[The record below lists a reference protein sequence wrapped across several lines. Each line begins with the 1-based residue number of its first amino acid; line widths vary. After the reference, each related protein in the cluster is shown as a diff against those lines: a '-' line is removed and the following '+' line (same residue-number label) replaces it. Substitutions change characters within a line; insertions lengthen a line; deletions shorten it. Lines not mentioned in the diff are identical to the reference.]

1 MHSALVTSGRYYSVR
16 AVTTLRPPSVIR
28 KGYSRAALP
37 RSLGRSRSRPAWLP
51 AALAAVEE
59 ELVSPRAL
67 SVLVDALADGPV
79 ALADVFLVRVRVRV
93 RARDGPVALAG
104 VFLVRVRI
112 RARVRVRARDGPV
125 RCACGCLP
133 SSSPR

>member
-1 MHSALVTSGRYYSVR
+1 MLSTVEA
-16 AVTTLRPPSVIR
+16 
-28 KGYSRAALP
+28 RAALP
-37 RSLGRSRSRPAWLP
+37 LGRSRSRPAWLP

-79 ALADVFLVRVRVRV
+79 ALADVFLVRVRVRA
-93 RARDGPVALAG
+93 RARGGPVALAD
-104 VFLVRVRI
+104 VFLVRV
-112 RARVRVRARDGPV
+112 RVRVRARDGPV

>member
-1 MHSALVTSGRYYSVR
+1 M
-16 AVTTLRPPSVIR
+16 
-28 KGYSRAALP
+28 
-37 RSLGRSRSRPAWLP
+37 P

-79 ALADVFLVRVRVRV
+79 ALADVFLVRVGARARARGGPVALADVFLVRVRV
-93 RARDGPVALAG
+93 RARARDGPVALED

-112 RARVRVRARDGPV
+112 RARARG
-125 RCACGCLP
+125 
-133 SSSPR
+133 

>member
-1 MHSALVTSGRYYSVR
+1 MRLAGSDMHSALVTHGRYYSVR
-16 AVTTLRPPSVIR
+16 AVTVLRCECDHPAYR
-28 KGYSRAALP
+28 LDYARAALP
-37 RSLGRSRSRPAWLP
+37 LGRSRSRPAWLP

-93 RARDGPVALAG
+93 R
-104 VFLVRVRI
+104 
-112 RARVRVRARDGPV
+112 VRARDGPV